1 MLIRSIN
8 IGSERPNENPAPDGE
23 LGRVCATSRQM
34 ELPRGKFRALKRNTG
49 LLFLIKDLKD
59 EAFTGYCKIRDA
71 EMSILLV
78 FGKGTI
84 LLAACDDLAGDSA
97 LVEICSHRYS
107 WVDAMLHDL
116 DYAQLH
122 LTLEFNPSLRV
133 TKCTGHEFNDQSE
146 VSDLQSSPL
155 HPKGAVNKDRLAE
168 ENGSGASK
176 KGRPD
181 RTENVAGE
189 QELPGV
195 SANGSNWSGITDPGW
210 KNNLLKNTASE
221 TRDSGNIRESITD
234 ATNSPTFEFEPISS
248 DSFLFEKKPLNLL
261 HARVNAPE
269 LNEQWRLMS
278 VNKHQNT
285 SV

>member
-8 IGSERPNENPAPDGE
+8 IGSERQDENPAADSEPG
-23 LGRVCATSRQM
+23 GAGAPSQM

-49 LLFLIKDLKD
+49 LLFLIKDLK
-59 EAFTGYCKIRDA
+59 EESFTGYCKIRDA
-71 EMSILLV
+71 ERSMLLV

-133 TKCTGHEFNDQSE
+133 TKDTGHEFNDQHE
-146 VSDLQSSPL
+146 VSVLQSSSQY
-155 HPKGAVNKDRLAE
+155 HEWAVNKDLRTE
-168 ENGSGASK
+168 ENRSDVTGTE
-176 KGRPD
+176 PD
-181 RTENVAGE
+181 LPENVDGE
-189 QELPGV
+189 PELSKGLV
-195 SANGSNWSGITDPGW
+195 TGSNWLGINDPGW
-210 KNNLLKNTASE
+210 KNALLKDTVSGTIDSE
-221 TRDSGNIRESITD
+221 YTRESVTD
-234 ATNSPTFEFEPISS
+234 ATNSPALEFEPVKS
-248 DSFLFEKKPLNLL
+248 DSFLFEKKPPDLQ
-261 HARVNAPE
+261 HARIIAPE
-269 LNEQWRLMS
+269 LNEQWRSMS

-285 SV
+285 FV